1 MATKQK
7 KKRCVYCHSSEDLT
21 RDHIPPK
28 SLFPKPRPI
37 DLITVNCCRECHQE
51 FTEDDQYFRNYLIF
65 SRQCM
70 WHAAARQL
78 QEIGLRSLQDSN
90 AGGSTTPSSTFLRQ
104 LLSNSAAS
112 TIVPVSGVT
121 VTRDDERIAN
131 VVERLVVGL
140 FWRENEIY
148 LPFDYE
154 VEVIGSDDSKYMD
167 WSVQESVRWLE
178 NEAEPVNIG
187 NGVFQYQWG
196 WAEQSSPD
204 ETHRSVWLLRFY
216 GGTSFLCRVARPQE
230 KRESLAPMDIHLA
243 WLIRQPVAK

>member
-65 SRQCM
+65 SRQCR

-104 LLSNSAAS
+104 LLSNSAAG
-112 TIVPVSGVT
+112 TVVPISGVT
-121 VTRDDERIAN
+121 VGRDDKRIAAVLERI
-131 VVERLVVGL
+131 VVGL

-154 VEVIGSDDSKYMD
+154 VEVIGRYDTKYSN
-167 WSVQESVRWLE
+167 WPVQQSVRRLLSDE
-178 NEAEPVNIG
+178 EPVNIG
-187 NGVFQYQWG
+187 DGVFQYW
-196 WAEQSSPD
+196 WSWDEQAPPGEAHQS
-204 ETHRSVWLLRFY
+204 EWLLRFY
-216 GGTSFLCRVARPQE
+216 EGTSFLCRIARPQE
-230 KRESLAPMDIHLA
+230 NVSPSPQGSFALPGYLGS
-243 WLIRQPVAK
+243 